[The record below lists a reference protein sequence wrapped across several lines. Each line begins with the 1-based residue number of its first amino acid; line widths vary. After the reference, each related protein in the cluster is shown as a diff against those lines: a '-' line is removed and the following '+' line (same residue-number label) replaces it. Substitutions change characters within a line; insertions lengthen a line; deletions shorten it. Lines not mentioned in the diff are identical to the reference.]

1 MKKSKKAIKQAV
13 KTVKAKKSGKA
24 MKVMLSQLLQANEV
38 TIARAASSY
47 LEIGKALKS
56 IRDQEQ
62 YKATRFKNFE
72 AYCEKKWNYSKSYA
86 SRLIGAYDAHEL
98 LKAKL
103 PARMVLPN
111 NEYQL
116 RALAALPEGKWVTTW
131 KRVVKQA
138 KGKPVTGETVDSV
151 VRAIL
156 HPKGASG
163 KTAGK
168 TNKPE
173 AASRLDKIGK
183 LVKKGLSQKGKPSA
197 NKLLQLLKKIQELVA
212 AKSADRKSVV

>member
-1 MKKSKKAIKQAV
+1 MKRMKKTVKKAV

-24 MKVMLSQLLQANEV
+24 VKAMLSQLLQVNEV
-38 TIARAASSY
+38 TIARAASSF
-47 LEIGKALKS
+47 LEIGKALKA

-62 YKATRFKNFE
+62 YTATRFKNFE
-72 AYCEKKWNYSKSYA
+72 VYCEKKWNYSKSYA

-103 PARMVLPN
+103 PTRTVLPN

-116 RALAALPEGKWVTTW
+116 RALAALPESKWVATW

-138 KGKPVTGETVDSV
+138 KGKPVTGETVDTV

-156 HPKGASG
+156 HPKGAGG

-168 TNKPE
+168 ANKPA

-183 LVKKGLSQKGKPSA
+183 LVKKGLSRKGKPSA
-197 NKLLQLLKKIQELVA
+197 TKLLELLKKIQQLVA
-212 AKSADRKSVV
+212 AKSS